1 MTSVPYDGGI
11 VPGNVTESWR
21 PIMRVTIR
29 DVAYRAGVSN
39 NTVSRVLNDRP
50 DVSPVTRVRV
60 QNVIAELGYRPN
72 SLARSLLRRES
83 RTIGLVV
90 TDCTNPNTARQIR
103 AVQQTMAAGGYAVLI
118 FDTQEDA
125 ERQED
130 ALRVLE
136 EKVVDGIIITPA
148 TIHDDALAH
157 LAGRLPITLLNR
169 EMDGLAGCDVVLN
182 DNLEGARVA
191 VAHLIANGHTRIGYV
206 TAMRD
211 VSTVRDRLRGY
222 QVALADAGIP
232 FDSSRVARSPITIEA
247 AAAATLRLLD
257 QRPAP
262 TAIFAYNDFMAV
274 GILSALSQAGTRVP
288 DDVALVGYDDIVYAP
303 YLQVPLTTIAQQTQ
317 EMGVTAARLLM
328 ERLAGSER
336 PPQRVVLKP
345 HLVVRASSGGPR

>member
-1 MTSVPYDGGI
+1 
-11 VPGNVTESWR
+11 
-21 PIMRVTIR
+21 MRVTIH
-29 DVAYRAGVSN
+29 DVAHHAGVSN

-50 DVSPVTRVRV
+50 DVSAATRARV
-60 QNVIAELGYRPN
+60 QAVIEELGYRPN

-125 ERQED
+125 ERQD
-130 ALRVLE
+130 AALRVLE

-148 TIHDDALAH
+148 TIQDDALAH
-157 LAGRLPITLLNR
+157 LAGRLPIILLNR
-169 EMDGLAGCDVVLN
+169 EMDGLAICDVVLN

-191 VAHLIANGHTRIGYV
+191 VSHLIANGHTRIGYV

-222 QVALADAGIP
+222 QLALGDVGIP
-232 FDSSRVARSPITIEA
+232 FDPLLVDRSAIAIEA
-247 AAAATLRLLD
+247 AAAATLRLLE

-274 GILSALSQAGTRVP
+274 GILSALLGAGRRVP
-288 DDVALVGYDDIVYAP
+288 EDIALVGYDDIVYSP
-303 YLQVPLTTIAQQTQ
+303 YLQVPLTTVAQQTQ

>member
-1 MTSVPYDGGI
+1 
-11 VPGNVTESWR
+11 
-21 PIMRVTIR
+21 MRVTIR

-50 DVSPVTRVRV
+50 DVSPATRVRI
-60 QNVIAELGYRPN
+60 QNVIEELGYRPN

-83 RTIGLVV
+83 RTVGLVV

-103 AVQQTMAAGGYAVLI
+103 AVQQMMAAGGYAVLI

-125 ERQED
+125 ARQED

-148 TIHDDALAH
+148 TIRDDALTH
-157 LAGRLPITLLNR
+157 LTQRLPVTLLNR
-169 EMDGLAGCDVVLN
+169 EMDGLTGCDVVLN

-191 VAHLIANGHTRIGYV
+191 VAHLIAHGHTRIGYV

-222 QVALADAGIP
+222 QVALTDAGIP
-232 FDSSRVARSPITIEA
+232 FDPLLVERGPITIEA
-247 AAAATLRLLD
+247 AAVATLRLLE
-257 QRPAP
+257 QQPVP
-262 TAIFAYNDFMAV
+262 TALFAYNDFMAV
-274 GILSALSQAGTRVP
+274 GILSALLDANRRVP
-288 DDVALVGYDDIVYAP
+288 DDVALVGYDDIVYTP
-303 YLQVPLTTIAQQTQ
+303 YLRVPLTTIAQQTQ

-336 PPQRVVLKP
+336 PPQRVVFKP

>member
-1 MTSVPYDGGI
+1 
-11 VPGNVTESWR
+11 
-21 PIMRVTIR
+21 MRVTIR

-50 DVSPVTRVRV
+50 DVSPATRVRI
-60 QNVIAELGYRPN
+60 QNVIEELGYRPN

-83 RTIGLVV
+83 RTVGLVV

-103 AVQQTMAAGGYAVLI
+103 AVQQTMAAGEYAVLI

-148 TIHDDALAH
+148 TIRDDALTH
-157 LAGRLPITLLNR
+157 LAQRLPVTLLNR
-169 EMDGLAGCDVVLN
+169 EMDGLTGCDVVLN

-191 VAHLIANGHTRIGYV
+191 VAHLIARGHTRIGYV

-222 QVALADAGIP
+222 QVALTDAGIP
-232 FDSSRVARSPITIEA
+232 FDPLLVERGPITIEA
-247 AAAATLRLLD
+247 AAAATLRLLE
-257 QRPAP
+257 QQPAP
-262 TAIFAYNDFMAV
+262 TALFAYNDFMAV
-274 GILSALSQAGTRVP
+274 GILSALLDADRRVP
-288 DDVALVGYDDIVYAP
+288 DDVALVGYDDIVYTP
-303 YLQVPLTTIAQQTQ
+303 YLRVPLTTIAQQTQ

-336 PPQRVVLKP
+336 PPQRVVFKP

>member
-1 MTSVPYDGGI
+1 MAVSFP
-11 VPGNVTESWR
+11 VTLPKER
-21 PIMRVTIR
+21 CRAMRVTIR
-29 DVAYRAGVSN
+29 DVAHHAGVSN

-50 DVSPVTRVRV
+50 DVSPATRVRV
-60 QNVIAELGYRPN
+60 QTVIEELGYRPN
-72 SLARSLLRRES
+72 NLARALLRRES

-125 ERQED
+125 ERQEA

-148 TIHDDALAH
+148 TIQDDALAH
-157 LAGRLPITLLNR
+157 LAHRLPIILLNR
-169 EMDGLAGCDVVLN
+169 EMDERAACDVVLN
-182 DNLEGARVA
+182 DNLQGACVA
-191 VAHLIANGHTRIGYV
+191 IAHLIANGHTRIGYV
-206 TAMRD
+206 TAMRE

-222 QVALADAGIP
+222 QAALANASIP
-232 FDSSRVARSPITIEA
+232 FDPLLVERGAIATEA
-247 AAAATLRLLD
+247 AAMATLRLLE
-257 QRPAP
+257 QRPTP

-274 GILSALSQAGTRVP
+274 GVLSAVLNAGRRVP

-317 EMGVTAARLLM
+317 EMGVMAARLLL

-336 PPQRVVLKP
+336 PPQRIVLTP
-345 HLVVRASSGGPR
+345 HLVVRASSGGPG

>member
-1 MTSVPYDGGI
+1 
-11 VPGNVTESWR
+11 
-21 PIMRVTIR
+21 MRVTIR

-60 QNVIAELGYRPN
+60 QNVIEELGYRPN

-125 ERQED
+125 ERQEA

-148 TIHDDALAH
+148 TIQDDALAH
-157 LAGRLPITLLNR
+157 LAQRLPVTLLNR
-169 EMDGLAGCDVVLN
+169 EMDGLAACDVVLN

-191 VAHLIANGHTRIGYV
+191 VAHLIAHGHSRIGYV

-232 FDSSRVARSPITIEA
+232 FDPLLVERGPITIEA
-247 AAAATLRLLD
+247 AAAATLRLLKH
-257 QRPAP
+257 RPAP
-262 TAIFAYNDFMAV
+262 TALFAYNDFMAV
-274 GILSALSQAGTRVP
+274 GVLSALLDADRRVP

-303 YLQVPLTTIAQQTQ
+303 YLQVPVTTIAQQTQ

-336 PPQRVVLKP
+336 PPQRVVFKP